1 MKKIIIYIFISAIL
15 FSTMEVTLKI
25 VSLGTDPFQITFIR
39 FMIGGIFLLPFA
51 ISEIKK
57 RKITLKRKDFIYM
70 GGLGIVCICVSM
82 IFFQFGVMKTS
93 ASTAAVIFC
102 TNPMF
107 TMIFAHFITDEK
119 MSKKKVIAAG
129 ISILGLLTIINPFNI
144 SLGENLLGMTFSLSS
159 AITFGLYSAMGKRRI
174 ERLGG
179 LAQTSISFIMG
190 ATLLLVFL
198 SIMGR
203 PIISGI
209 DQSNIIVIL
218 YVSIFITGF
227 GYLFYFLAME
237 KSNASLASLV
247 FFVKPGI
254 APIIAVIVLSETI
267 ALNTII
273 GILLIFI
280 GSYLIMNKT
289 DIKKVGKDYGN

>member
-25 VSLGTDPFQITFIR
+25 VSLGIDPFQITFIR

-51 ISEIKK
+51 IKEIKK
-57 RKITLKRKDFIYM
+57 RKITLNLNDFIYM
-70 GGLGIVCICVSM
+70 GGIGIVCICVSM

-119 MSKKKVIAAG
+119 MSRKKVMAAG

-190 ATLLLVFL
+190 AAVLLVFL

-209 DQSNIIVIL
+209 DQSNIIVVL

-267 ALNTII
+267 AFNTII

-280 GSYLIMNKT
+280 GSYLTMNKAA
-289 DIKKVGKDYGN
+289 IKKVGKDYGN

>member
-1 MKKIIIYIFISAIL
+1 
-15 FSTMEVTLKI
+15 MEVTLKI
-25 VSLGTDPFQITFIR
+25 VSLGIDPFQITFIR
-39 FMIGGIFLLPFA
+39 FMVGGIFLLPFA
-51 ISEIKK
+51 VAEIRR
-57 RKITLKRKDFIYM
+57 RKIALKPRDFIYM

-82 IFFQFGVMKTS
+82 IFFQFGVMKTTAS
-93 ASTAAVIFC
+93 AAAVIFC

-119 MSKKKVIAAG
+119 MSRKKVMAAG

-190 ATLLLVFL
+190 AAVLLVFL

-209 DQSNIIVIL
+209 DQSNIIVVL

-267 ALNTII
+267 AFNTII

-280 GSYLIMNKT
+280 GSYLTMNKAA
-289 DIKKVGKDYGN
+289 IKKVGKDYGN

>member
-1 MKKIIIYIFISAIL
+1 
-15 FSTMEVTLKI
+15 MEVTLKI